1 MGTGVSGATIIEQA
15 GQPKGMPMRFRVG
28 DAAAIAKG
36 DLLWYYDGAGQ
47 KRASGATVTQV
58 AKPFAGIAN
67 TEKVAND
74 GTTNIGCTTC
84 FVADMFTDGGTG
96 IVTGDRLMLSGANL
110 VCRMPDDNTSGA
122 YIVGYAMEDASAAEK
137 ILVRSKN
144 W

>member
-1 MGTGVSGATIIEQA
+1 MGTGVSGAAIVELS
-15 GQPKGMPMRFRVG
+15 GQPTGKPMRFRVG

-47 KRASGATVTQV
+47 KRASGAAVTEV

-67 TEKVAND
+67 TEKVAGD
-74 GTTNIGCTTC
+74 GTTNIGCDTS

-110 VCRMPDDNTSGA
+110 ICRMPDANTSGA
-122 YIVGYAMEDASAAEK
+122 YLVGYAMEDAGSAEK